1 MRAVLLDAGALVAI
15 DRRDRR
21 VGSMLRV
28 VQEARLPVRTS
39 AAVVAQVWRNGG
51 RQANLARVLAGVEV
65 RSLDGRDG
73 RRAGELLASSGT
85 ADVVDAHL
93 TLLARPDDRVLTSDP
108 GDIGR
113 LLVARGVEADV
124 VPV

>member
-1 MRAVLLDAGALVAI
+1 
-15 DRRDRR
+15 
-21 VGSMLRV
+21 MLRV

-39 AAVVAQVWRNGG
+39 AAVVAQVWRDGG

-73 RRAGELLASSGT
+73 KRAGELLARTGS

-108 GDIGR
+108 EDIGR
-113 LLVARGVEADV
+113 LLAARGVEAGV
-124 VPV
+124 VRV

>member
-1 MRAVLLDAGALVAI
+1 
-15 DRRDRR
+15 
-21 VGSMLRV
+21 MLRV

-73 RRAGELLASSGT
+73 RRAGELLASTGT

-113 LLVARGVEADV
+113 LLAARGIGADV
-124 VPV
+124 VRV